1 MEKFSREIKIRVA
14 VILVVFFSSFIVLF
28 LQIPDHKFHIY
39 FLDVGQGDSIL
50 VKTPQGHQVLIDGG
64 PGNFVIE
71 QLAEVMPFFDKTID
85 LMVMTHPHDDHI
97 AGLIEVL
104 RRYEVSAVLM
114 TGVIFENQAYA
125 EFLREI
131 NLQGIQ
137 IFYAQSDSDFLFGDV
152 IMDILYPFKNI
163 AGDSF
168 SNINNSS
175 IAMMLHYKNQRI
187 LLTGDLE
194 KEFESELVSSGI
206 DLNADIY
213 KAGHH
218 GSRSSSSEDFL
229 EKISPKTVVIQ
240 VGKNNKFAHPHPE
253 TLRALYRAGVEKIDQ
268 TDLLGRIEFV
278 F

>member
-137 IFYAQSDSDFLFGDV
+137 IFYAQSDYDFLFGDV